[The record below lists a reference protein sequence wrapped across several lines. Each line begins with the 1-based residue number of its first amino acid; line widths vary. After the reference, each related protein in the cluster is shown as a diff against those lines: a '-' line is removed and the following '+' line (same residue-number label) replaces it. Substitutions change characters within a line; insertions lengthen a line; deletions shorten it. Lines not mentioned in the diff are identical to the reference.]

1 MGFEIKE
8 LYPALQAAYHSL
20 TPVYEPALLSASES
34 AGLTPSEVSILLAV
48 LTFEPIPISA
58 QLLNI
63 RSPYTSPAYY
73 HNILIKLKEK
83 GMLESIGDKQFHI
96 TSLGLTS
103 IKTILKSAYNAMSS
117 IQPLLVID
125 LMDFASR
132 LKESSDV
139 CYKASEPPGKWCIQ
153 HARKLDPG
161 TGSPVMVRIDQF
173 LTELCAYR
181 DDAHLAAWQS
191 YEENGHAWDILTLLW
206 LENSLPIESIN
217 EKLKRRVNRIED
229 SRVAIEQ
236 LSKKGWI
243 ISKNDSFEITPFA
256 GEIRKIVEET
266 TDRYYYAPLKFI
278 NQNELEQ
285 FLQFLKDFRKGL
297 PSYAEND

>member
-206 LENSLPIESIN
+206 LENS
-217 EKLKRRVNRIED
+217 
-229 SRVAIEQ
+229 RVAIVQ